1 MSTPKQIEDDMKWKL
16 EQVKLFSVLFLW
28 KKLMSGNSREEAQV
42 RTPKLCKHFKWLK
55 WSAEEDQASYLSF
68 KKTVCIQS

>member
-28 KKLMSGNSREEAQV
+28 KKLMSGNSREQAQV
-42 RTPKLCKHFKWLK
+42 RTPKLCKHFK
-55 WSAEEDQASYLSF
+55 
-68 KKTVCIQS
+68 